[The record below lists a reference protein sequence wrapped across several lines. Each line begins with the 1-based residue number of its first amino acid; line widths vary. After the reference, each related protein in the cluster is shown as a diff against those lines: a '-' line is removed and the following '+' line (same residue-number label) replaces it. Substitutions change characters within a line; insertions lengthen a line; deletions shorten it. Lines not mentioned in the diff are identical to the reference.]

1 MEEIR
6 QNRFSYSILATTAR
20 GPRLISCNCPTIV
33 TFQSNKYGTA
43 AATKFCRHAD
53 AAIARSP
60 LLGFCHTS
68 ITTVA
73 ISVILLLATLLFTL
87 LSGVYVWK
95 ISFLTSCRRCNVA
108 LNRWSVHG
116 PAAMRCCQ
124 LKINYDEAA
133 SRM

>member
-6 QNRFSYSILATTAR
+6 QNPFSYSILATTAR
-20 GPRLISCNCPTIV
+20 GPRLISYNCPTFV
-33 TFQSNKYGTA
+33 TFQSNKCRTA
-43 AATKFCRHAD
+43 AATKFCRYAD

-60 LLGFCHTS
+60 LLCLCHSS

-73 ISVILLLATLLFTL
+73 TSVILLLTTLLFTL
-87 LSGVYVWK
+87 FSGVYVWK
-95 ISFLTSCRRCNVA
+95 ISYLTSCRRCNVA

-116 PAAMRCCQ
+116 PATMRCCQ
-124 LKINYDEAA
+124 LEINYDEAA